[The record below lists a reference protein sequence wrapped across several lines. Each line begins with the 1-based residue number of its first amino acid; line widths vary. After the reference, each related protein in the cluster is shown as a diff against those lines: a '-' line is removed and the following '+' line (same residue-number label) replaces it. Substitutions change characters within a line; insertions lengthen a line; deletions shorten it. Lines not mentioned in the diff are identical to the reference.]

1 MQLVVVSFLVYFL
14 LVSGHALKGKVIL
27 MSSSTIGE
35 RKRVARMLVLINTQ
49 IQASLLVVFS
59 TNVTLGVLIGIT
71 FALLGVDDAA
81 AWGVAAT
88 VW

>member
-1 MQLVVVSFLVYFL
+1 
-14 LVSGHALKGKVIL
+14 

-88 VW
+88 VLHFVPYLGSVAL